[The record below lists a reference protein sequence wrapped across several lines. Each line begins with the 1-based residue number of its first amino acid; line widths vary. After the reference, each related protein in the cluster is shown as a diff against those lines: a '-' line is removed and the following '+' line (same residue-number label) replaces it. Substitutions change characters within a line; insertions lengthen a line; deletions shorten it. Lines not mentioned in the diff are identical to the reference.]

1 MTKMTFTFN
10 LLLVLLGLCSMWQ
23 RTDGQALGKPVIWG
37 PSEGIVR
44 TVEEFFCKVDE
55 IPEDVSIVYQL
66 FKEGDVRRLIGEY
79 TSLSGEPGKFPVYV
93 RSTFDG
99 RYICKASGHNNAE
112 VIPSYSDPLR
122 FRVIEKIEGAHIT
135 LDPPSEEFWEE
146 ESVTLQCS
154 VTRGT
159 YVSYDWLLDKVAV
172 QHHYNRSQNQL
183 TIQSLSTSDS
193 GRYSCVASN
202 QFNGTLFSSSTS
214 DGKNVNVKDGQTLGK
229 PVIWGPSEG
238 IVRTVVEL
246 FCKVDENPEDVSILY
261 QLFKEGDVRRP
272 PVEYTSL
279 SGEPGKFSIYVRS
292 DHDER
297 YICKASGHN
306 NTEVI
311 PSQSDP
317 LRFRVIEKIEGAH
330 ITLDP
335 PSEEFW
341 EEESVTLQCSVTK
354 GTYVSYDWLLNN
366 VPVRQHYNRSQNQ
379 LTIQSLSTSDSGR
392 YSCVASNQFNG
403 TLFSNSTSDGKNVN
417 VKEKI
422 EGAHITLDPPSE
434 EFWEEESVTL
444 QCSVTKGTYV
454 SYDWLLNNVPVRQHY
469 NRSQN
474 QLTIQSLSTSDSGR
488 YSCVASNQFN
498 GTLFSNSTSDGKN
511 VNVKEHVSE
520 PKISF
525 EVVKDGEGIFS
536 AIVKCQSEKGT
547 SPITFTLL
555 RNNDSIAEE
564 QDKDLQAKI
573 VVPIQLDRN
582 MGLVQ
587 CQASD
592 RTRTVSSKPVNITV
606 ESVGGAVTMKV
617 NRTVVNIS
625 EVWAVWLR
633 CSVQRGT
640 FPEYSWFL
648 NNTRLEKQDLFLHQT
663 NNAVFQVILVPETAG
678 LYHCE
683 AANAFDNTTRVL
695 SQKWLINKE
704 VMNRLPLSVT
714 ILVFT
719 SFFLLIVAV
728 TACCLY
734 GVVLRKKKARIY
746 RVVKEEFTEMSSIDD
761 GLLSEDED
769 DELSVAV
776 YEEDMDVVE
785 ASRIEDSDEGEDEE
799 SSIPDEESDEEKN
812 LLDEETLEGA
822 GTQETE

>member
-214 DGKNVNVKDGQTLGK
+214 DGKNVNVK
-229 PVIWGPSEG
+229 
-238 IVRTVVEL
+238 
-246 FCKVDENPEDVSILY
+246 
-261 QLFKEGDVRRP
+261 
-272 PVEYTSL
+272 
-279 SGEPGKFSIYVRS
+279 
-292 DHDER
+292 
-297 YICKASGHN
+297 
-306 NTEVI
+306 
-311 PSQSDP
+311 
-317 LRFRVIEKIEGAH
+317 EKIEGAH